1 MGVEEQPNGEL
12 FLSKVLDFF
21 DNFISFIDDYSRT
34 FVYFLISKSEVFNQL
49 KEFKS
54 LVEN

>member
-1 MGVEEQPNGEL
+1 VGVEEQPNGEL